1 MLFLKN
7 LIKESKKAIEFNP
20 VESYRNWCKQKEM
33 NCSKETNK
41 LQRHLRK

>member
-1 MLFLKN
+1 MN
-7 LIKESKKAIEFNP
+7 PIETGVN
-20 VESYRNWCKQKEM
+20 KKEM